1 MQEHNFVQMDGVGP
15 ELLENILYEMLGAE
29 HHAVYNF
36 DSYEYFWEFGCDVF
50 DRLMKLTSVYMFDI
64 IYGRKYHSN
73 TLMGLPVRIT
83 DNPIK
88 RCCVRLLRR
97 NPKLPRTFSYINNLN
112 KEDKTMRQEDLRLK
126 LDSTILAGGYIETD
140 IAATKVAWNQMNKL
154 AIKRSI
160 KNVIFNDPATIV
172 FWSDGTKT
180 VVKAKGESFDP
191 EKGLAMAIAK
201 KSLGN
206 EYNYY
211 DVFREWL
218 PKEEIPEFLNKKM
231 NLTEEQLLEK
241 ADDDNTDILTVKQ
254 FAEKTG
260 QSVKTIQRDCRKG
273 LHPGAMK
280 VNNRWLIPY
289 SGLVSEMDNFDA
301 RR

>member
-1 MQEHNFVQMDGVGP
+1 MQEYNFVRMDGVGP

-29 HHAVYNF
+29 HHDVYDF
-36 DSYEYFWEFGCDVF
+36 DSYEYCWEFGCDVF
-50 DRLMKLTSVYMFDI
+50 NRIRDLMDIYVFDI
-64 IYGRKYHSN
+64 RFSHKYNSN
-73 TLMGLPVRIT
+73 ILMGLPVHVT
-83 DNPIK
+83 TEPMK
-88 RCCVRLLRR
+88 RRCVRLVRI
-97 NPKLPRTFSYINNLN
+97 NPKLTRTFSYFNNLN
-112 KEDKTMRQEDLRLK
+112 NEDKTMKQKDLRLK
-126 LDSTILAGGYIETD
+126 LYSTILAGGCIDTD
-140 IAATKVAWNQMNKL
+140 IT

-191 EKGLAMAIAK
+191 EKGLAMAIAT

-218 PKEEIPEFLNKKM
+218 PKEEVPEFLNKKM

-241 ADDDNTDILTVKQ
+241 ADDDNTDILTVKH

-260 QSVKTIQRDCRKG
+260 KSVKTIQRECRKG

-289 SGLVSEMDNFDA
+289 SGLVSEMDNFDV